1 MAKVDHRLAEANG
14 GGAARS
20 KYVVVTA
27 ITPTPAGEGKT
38 VHTVGLSLA
47 LNKIGKKAACAIR
60 QPSMGPVF
68 GIKGGAAGGGHSQ
81 VVPMEDFNLHLT
93 GDFHAVTAANNL
105 LSAAIDASILLDN
118 PLDIDPGTVTWRRV
132 LDVNDRALRQI
143 TTGLGGP
150 KNGVPQETGFDITSA
165 SEVMAVLGMS
175 SDLADVRR
183 RLGRIVIGANRAGE
197 PVTADDLE
205 AAGAMAAV
213 LRRAIDPTIMQTT
226 EGTLAFVHTGPF
238 ANIAHG
244 NSSIVADRVA
254 APHVDYLVTEAGFG
268 ADMGAEKF
276 FDIKCRASGMAPDA
290 VLLVATIRA
299 LKVHS
304 GHFPT
309 RQGRPLPPE
318 LFEENVEAVVKGCS
332 NLEAQI
338 ENVRSFGVP
347 VVVAINRFP
356 ADTEAE
362 IAAVKER
369 ALAAGA
375 RARGDLRGP
384 RKGGAG
390 GRAIAEAIV
399 DAAESGE
406 AEFRFAYEDSLPLT
420 EKVERLALGLYGA
433 GSVEFSA
440 AARATFER
448 LQRQGYG
455 PAGLR
460 RQDPVQPLPRRPV
473 QGPAEGLRLPRARG
487 APRRG
492 RGLRRRLR
500 GGDHDH
506 ARTRPDARVQAGR
519 PGRRRPGR
527 GALLIGSGG
536 EPPTLSV
543 DLDLGPAR
551 TRHAAHRAG
560 VTHEA
565 AEVELRPRQ
574 GRVERDRA
582 VPRPVAPP
590 APPGARFFCPRNAI
604 GVRTAG
610 VPPGA
615 PPGSVR
621 AMPTAAGAPPSAL
634 CITTRNSSAPG

>member
-1 MAKVDHRLAEANG
+1 MRSDLDIARDVALRPIQDVAADYGFPADSLEPYGRYMAKVDHRLGAEAG
-14 GGAARS
+14 RRKGDAPKA

-47 LNKIGKKAACAIR
+47 LNRIGKKAACAIR

-118 PLDIDPGTVTWRRV
+118 PLDIDPNRVTWRRV
-132 LDVNDRALRQI
+132 MDVNDRALRQI

-150 KNGVPQETGFDITSA
+150 KNGVPQESGFDITSA
-165 SEVMAVLGMS
+165 SEVMAILGLS
-175 SDLADVRR
+175 SDLTDVRK
-183 RLGRIVIGANRAGE
+183 RLGQIVIGENRKGE
-197 PVTADDLE
+197 PVTAEDLE
-205 AAGAMAAV
+205 VAGAMAAI
-213 LRRAIDPTIMQTT
+213 LRRAIDPTVMQTT

-276 FDIKCRASGMAPDA
+276 FDIKCRASGMEPDA

-309 RQGRPLPPE
+309 KQGRPLPPE
-318 LFEENVEAVVKGCS
+318 LFDENPDAVREGCS

-356 ADTEAE
+356 TDTEAE
-362 IAAVKER
+362 IAVVKER

-375 RARGDLRGP
+375 RAAEVSEVHA
-384 RKGGAG
+384 KGGAG
-390 GRAIAEAIV
+390 GEAIANAIV
-399 DAAESGE
+399 SAAESGE
-406 AEFRFAYEDSLPLT
+406 ADFQLAYPDELPLM
-420 EKVERLALGLYGA
+420 EKVERLALKLYGA
-433 GSVEFSA
+433 GSVDFAPA
-440 AARATFER
+440 AKATFER
-448 LQRQGYG
+448 LEKLRYG
-455 PAGLR
+455 HL
-460 RQDPVQPLPRRPV
+460 PVCVAKTQYSLSHDAQFKGRPSGFV
-473 QGPAEGLRLPRARG
+473 FPVR
-487 APRRG
+487 
-492 RGLRRRLR
+492 
-500 GGDHDH
+500 
-506 ARTRPDARVQAGR
+506 DARLAAGAGFVVVYAGAIMTM
-519 PGRRRPGR
+519 PGLGR
-527 GALLIGSGG
+527 TPAFKQ
-536 EPPTLSV
+536 V
-543 DLDLGPAR
+543 DLDENG
-551 TRHAAHRAG
+551 
-560 VTHEA
+560 
-565 AEVELRPRQ
+565 EVVGL
-574 GRVERDRA
+574 
-582 VPRPVAPP
+582 
-590 APPGARFFCPRNAI
+590 F
-604 GVRTAG
+604 
-610 VPPGA
+610 
-615 PPGSVR
+615 
-621 AMPTAAGAPPSAL
+621 
-634 CITTRNSSAPG
+634 

>member
-1 MAKVDHRLAEANG
+1 MAKVDHKLADESGRREGDGPKA
-14 GGAARS
+14 

-68 GIKGGAAGGGHSQ
+68 GIKGGAAGGGYSQ

-118 PLDIDPGTVTWRRV
+118 PLDIDSATVTWRRV

-165 SEVMAVLGMS
+165 SEVMAILGMS
-175 SDLADVRR
+175 NDLADVRR
-183 RLGRIVIGANRAGE
+183 RLGRIVIGANRKGE

-205 AAGAMAAV
+205 VAGAMAAI
-213 LRRAIDPTIMQTT
+213 LQRAINPTVMQTT

-254 APHVDYLVTEAGFG
+254 AKYVDYLVTEAGFG

-276 FDIKCRASGMAPDA
+276 FDIKCRASGMKPDA

-309 RQGRPLPPE
+309 GQGRPLPPE
-318 LFEENVEAVVKGCS
+318 LFEENVKAVEEGCS

-347 VVVAINRFP
+347 VVVAINKFP
-356 ADTEAE
+356 TDTDGE
-362 IAAVKER
+362 IAAVQKR

-375 RARGDLRGP
+375 RAAEISEVHA
-384 RKGGAG
+384 KGGEG
-390 GRAIAEAIV
+390 GKAIAEAIV

-406 AEFRFAYEDSLPLT
+406 ADFQVAYPDEMPLT
-420 EKVERLALGLYGA
+420 EKVERLALRLYGA

-440 AARATFER
+440 KARATFER
-448 LQRQGYG
+448 LERQRYG
-455 PAGLR
+455 H
-460 RQDPVQPLPRRPV
+460 LPICV
-473 QGPAEGLRLPRARG
+473 AKTQYSLS
-487 APRRG
+487 
-492 RGLRRRLR
+492 
-500 GGDHDH
+500 HD
-506 ARTRPDARVQAGR
+506 AQFKGR
-519 PGRRRPGR
+519 PKGFVFPVRDAKLAAGAGFVIVYAGSIMTMPGLGRTP
-527 GALLIGSGG
+527 AFKQ
-536 EPPTLSV
+536 V
-543 DLDLGPAR
+543 DLDADGNVVGL
-551 TRHAAHRAG
+551 
-560 VTHEA
+560 
-565 AEVELRPRQ
+565 
-574 GRVERDRA
+574 
-582 VPRPVAPP
+582 
-590 APPGARFFCPRNAI
+590 F
-604 GVRTAG
+604 
-610 VPPGA
+610 
-615 PPGSVR
+615 
-621 AMPTAAGAPPSAL
+621 
-634 CITTRNSSAPG
+634 